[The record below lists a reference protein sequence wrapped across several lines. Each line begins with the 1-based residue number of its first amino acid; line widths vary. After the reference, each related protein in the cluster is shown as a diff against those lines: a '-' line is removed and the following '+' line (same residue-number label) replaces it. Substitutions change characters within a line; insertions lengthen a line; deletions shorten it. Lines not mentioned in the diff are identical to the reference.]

1 MKKGLGLQAN
11 ISGFNTTLPQ
21 TKHLNFF
28 MGTNPVRY
36 ANGGAVRRGVPSSNM
51 NVTQGFLPMA
61 LGFAPGGEVSKID
74 QFYKFLNENVKE
86 YFKRYFGKE
95 PTDAEVNEFLSTPQG
110 QDFTNEI
117 KNMYDDS
124 GVSAGPYNS
133 GFPIGG
139 AQQKEPA
146 LPTDTFSQAADATKD
161 IKADSVK
168 QDQYTGLES
177 EGLISPSTLPQNTFA
192 GGMEEGI
199 KSLYETKP
207 DTPINEDGSINYGD
221 VFSDIYEKAQ
231 ELYQDYG
238 PGGEAFKDSI
248 EETPK
253 VKEDDVKKSEETPVD
268 VKSATVTDGGIA
280 DLNQGD
286 AMGEAASALVT
297 STLSKKEEE
306 DLNKDIKG
314 ALNVDDKK
322 DAPSWA
328 LPLMSAGFA
337 MMASKSPNF
346 LQALGEAGQEGIKTL
361 TAQQEAKLDKED
373 REAQRELQK
382 AQAAYYRG
390 EGRTTGSPFIVGNKY
405 YRMGPDGAE
414 EVTTTDG
421 EPLIARR
428 TVTEIVNELKDQYGA
443 TMFDSFDD
451 AKKQQL
457 IKEAQAYDLGI
468 ILSNANMSQQEKEG
482 LIKSILGGFMDYA
495 DTVVAQG

>member
-1 MKKGLGLQAN
+1 
-11 ISGFNTTLPQ
+11 
-21 TKHLNFF
+21 
-28 MGTNPVRY
+28 MGTNPVGY
-36 ANGGAVRRGVPSSNM
+36 ANGGDVRMGVPSSNM

-74 QFYKFLNENVKE
+74 QFYKFLNENVKS
-86 YFKRYFGKE
+86 YFKRYFGTE

-124 GVSAGPYNS
+124 GVSAGPYDS

-177 EGLISPSTLPQNTFA
+177 AGLISPSTLPQNTFA

-199 KSLYETKP
+199 KSLYKTKP

-221 VFSDIYEKAQ
+221 VFSDIYEKSK

-238 PGGEAFKDSI
+238 PGGDAFKDSV

-253 VKEDDVKKSEETPVD
+253 VEEDDVIKSKTDTKKKTEDTTPDPTKDFLEEPKAPVD
-268 VKSATVTDGGIA
+268 SGVSSLATMMEAGSKNQYNEKTAKKIKN
-280 DLNQGD
+280 DLAKLTGNEG
-286 AMGEAASALVT
+286 
-297 STLSKKEEE
+297 K
-306 DLNKDIKG
+306 KDI
-314 ALNVDDKK
+314 
-322 DAPSWA
+322 PSWA
-328 LPLMSAGFA
+328 LPLASAGFA
-337 MMASKSPNF
+337 MMASKSPYF